1 MLQRLKRKRGG
12 QPGNKNA
19 VGNQNAL
26 KHGKY
31 SPRIKAERLAER
43 RAREAEERARFE
55 IWVAP
60 IEARCRLQHARII
73 EEPKREREAA
83 RIKEL
88 QPAVSNRAIA
98 KTLGTDEK
106 TIRND
111 AAEKSA
117 LAIKKLNQ
125 INEAEVPTAENSAL
139 SGSAAARLVEREAAE
154 AAEDVRIA
162 HLTLVDSPRQRRF

>member
-55 IWVAP
+55 IWSAP
-60 IEARCRLQHARII
+60 IRQACDAQHARII
-73 EEPKREREAA
+73 EE
-83 RIKEL
+83 L
-88 QPAVSNRAIA
+88 
-98 KTLGTDEK
+98 
-106 TIRND
+106 
-111 AAEKSA
+111 
-117 LAIKKLNQ
+117 
-125 INEAEVPTAENSAL
+125 EAERRLRAL
-139 SGSAAARLVEREAAE
+139 TEPDLWGACL
-154 AAEDVRIA
+154 IA
-162 HLTLVDSPRQRRF
+162 GEKW